1 MAWDDF
7 RGASQALDHAL
18 RALHRH
24 EAEDS
29 PVSWDRAGATTS
41 LGRSDAALQVKREQW
56 TRLTRAQRA
65 RAARRAAEG
74 GS

>member
-7 RGASQALDHAL
+7 RGASQAFDAAV
-18 RALHRH
+18 RALHRY

-29 PVSWDRAGATTS
+29 VGAGWVAPR
-41 LGRSDAALQVKREQW
+41 GEGAMQVRREQW

-65 RAARRAAEG
+65 RKARREG
-74 GS
+74 LGS

>member
-29 PVSWDRAGATTS
+29 AGGAWGS
-41 LGRSDAALQVKREQW
+41 PRGEGAMQVRRDQW

-65 RAARRAAEG
+65 RKARREQA
-74 GS
+74 S

>member
-7 RGASQALDHAL
+7 RGASQAFDVAV

-29 PVSWDRAGATTS
+29 VGAGWVAPR
-41 LGRSDAALQVKREQW
+41 GEGAMQVRRDQW